1 MPTHNIRLKAYVDG
15 WLLIYRLT
23 DFCMNTRDRFRP
35 YIWRTTG
42 YFLTEVS
49 IFLCF
54 IRVSGFIYCGS
65 FYVLM
70 WNIIV
75 LIIYM
80 CNFSSCIATSFSLF
94 DSYFLMLFL
103 DSISTD
109 QMSTQSEEELPLHIP
124 KPSMSEE
131 GNVHPNTKY

>member
-1 MPTHNIRLKAYVDG
+1 M
-15 WLLIYRLT
+15 
-23 DFCMNTRDRFRP
+23 
-35 YIWRTTG
+35 
-42 YFLTEVS
+42 
-49 IFLCF
+49 
-54 IRVSGFIYCGS
+54 SGFIYCGS

-124 KPSMSEE
+124 KPSISEE
-131 GNVHPNTKY
+131 GNVHSQYKVLRTIGQGSHAKVHHWLTGTPVAVKVLLKYKQWFQQAMTEAHI